1 MMVEVSSSWYRISVK
16 ALIFNEDWGILL
28 CKENNWMRDIPGW
41 WLDRWENSM
50 DCIKRE
56 LLEEMGLKTTYIASK
71 PYCFITAEK
80 PQSQK
85 RPWISNICYK
95 VKVENL
101 NFIPSDECVE
111 IAFFNK
117 ENINTIKVFEN
128 VVAVIKEIRK

>member
-1 MMVEVSSSWYRISVK
+1 MVEVSSSWYRISAK

-28 CKENNWMRDIPGW
+28 CKEDNWMRDIPGW
-41 WLDRWENSM
+41 WLDRWENSI

-56 LLEEMGLKTTYIASK
+56 LLEEMGLKTTYISSQ

-85 RPWISNICYK
+85 RPWISNICYE
-95 VKVENL
+95 VKIENL
-101 NFIPSDECVE
+101 NFIPSDECLA

-117 ENINTIKVFEN
+117 DNIDTIKVFEN
-128 VVAVIKEIRK
+128 VVAVTKEIRK